1 LLGRALAIGIVSHL
15 VLDLATHARDIAW
28 WPGSG
33 WPALGLGLYE
43 HSPMSGFAVE
53 MAYGVLCWWIFRG
66 RASLLAAIV
75 LGNLANLTMFS
86 VALAGPE
93 EYMAGRP
100 LLIVTVILVQ
110 IVVTMGLIGGLA
122 RGPATR
128 RSSAIAMPRKG
139 WAS

>member
-1 LLGRALAIGIVSHL
+1 
-15 VLDLATHARDIAW
+15 
-28 WPGSG
+28 
-33 WPALGLGLYE
+33 
-43 HSPMSGFAVE
+43 
-53 MAYGVLCWWIFRG
+53 
-66 RASLLAAIV
+66 
-75 LGNLANLTMFS
+75 
-86 VALAGPE
+86 
-93 EYMAGRP
+93 

>member
-1 LLGRALAIGIVSHL
+1 
-15 VLDLATHARDIAW
+15 
-28 WPGSG
+28 
-33 WPALGLGLYE
+33 
-43 HSPMSGFAVE
+43 
-53 MAYGVLCWWIFRG
+53 
-66 RASLLAAIV
+66 V